1 MKRPLPHSAMVNVD
15 LGSMTGIQ
23 RAVEMKKSRKREQK
37 ISMMEE
43 AMYRAE
49 VRSDMN
55 EMLHDMPRIRR

>member
-23 RAVEMKKSRKREQK
+23 RAVEMKKARKREEK

-43 AMYRAE
+43 SMYRAE
-49 VRSDMN
+49 VRADMR
-55 EMLHDMPRIRR
+55 EMMHEMPRLRR